1 MSHAPASW
9 CVGRAGTPH
18 AWSCGALTPDKLPT
32 PARIRSALL
41 ARLRT
46 GEAVQAVA
54 EDLGVPVWE
63 VFRAA
68 RTDTGLTLALPDAA
82 PDGAEAVGIV
92 GRAGP

>member
-1 MSHAPASW
+1 M
-9 CVGRAGTPH
+9 
-18 AWSCGALTPDKLPT
+18 
-32 PARIRSALL
+32 
-41 ARLRT
+41 
-46 GEAVQAVA
+46 A

>member
-1 MSHAPASW
+1 MS
-9 CVGRAGTPH
+9 VGRAPH
-18 AWSCGALTPDKLPT
+18 AWSCGALTPDKLL
-32 PARIRSALL
+32 ARIRSALL